1 MGILSPRNSGREVAH
16 PTAER
21 ATWIVAPHLGR
32 LLPLALDVAE
42 DDLEATTYSVA
53 TGGLSQRQIGAVVF
67 ERPIP
72 GPSLR
77 SLLRILGAM
86 LRPKPEA

>member
-1 MGILSPRNSGREVAH
+1 MGILSPRNSGRSGAY
-16 PTAER
+16 PTAGR
-21 ATWIVAPHLGR
+21 ATWIVAPHFGR
-32 LLPLALDVAE
+32 LLPLALDVAG

-77 SLLRILGAM
+77 SFLRFLSAM
-86 LRPKPEA
+86 LKAEA

>member
-1 MGILSPRNSGREVAH
+1 
-16 PTAER
+16 
-21 ATWIVAPHLGR
+21 VAPHLGR

-67 ERPIP
+67 ERPTF
-72 GPSLR
+72 GPSIRSFLR
-77 SLLRILGAM
+77 SVCTIL
-86 LRPKPEA
+86 KPEA

>member
-67 ERPIP
+67 ERRVP
-72 GPSLR
+72 GPLLR
-77 SLLRILGAM
+77 SLSRILSAL